1 MSAPDASWS
10 TAEVKR
16 RLEEA
21 ALTLARLPDPD
32 RRFRRRLTASWP
44 AAPQTTP
51 GEDFA
56 RGVERLKDT
65 MPDERPG
72 SRLVVTDPGAVERMH
87 DCIGWLAWIPDR
99 RRRFIVWGRAAGL
112 STYRIRRALG
122 FACHRSTIRRHA
134 NRGLKEIA
142 AALNGDRPPAPGADR
157 ADSRLAEEP
166 KP

>member
-1 MSAPDASWS
+1 PARPVEPVGWS

-32 RRFRRRLTASWP
+32 RRFRRRLTATWP
-44 AAPQTTP
+44 APPQTTP

-56 RGVERLKDT
+56 RSVERLRDA
-65 MPDERPG
+65 MHGDRP
-72 SRLVVTDPGAVERMH
+72 SPRFAVTDPGAVERMH

-99 RRRFIVWGRAAGL
+99 RRRFIVWAKAAGL

-122 FACHRSTIRRHA
+122 FACHRNTIRHHA

-142 AALNGDRPPAPGADR
+142 AGLNGERPPASQAR
-157 ADSRLAEEP
+157 
-166 KP
+166 

>member
-1 MSAPDASWS
+1 MRVPDASWS

-56 RGVERLKDT
+56 RGVERLRDA
-65 MPDERPG
+65 MPAERPSLASRRHRSRAPWSACTTASAGWPG
-72 SRLVVTDPGAVERMH
+72 SPTAGAASSS
-87 DCIGWLAWIPDR
+87 GAR
-99 RRRFIVWGRAAGL
+99 RPGL

-134 NRGLKEIA
+134 NRGLTEIA
-142 AALNGDRPPAPGADR
+142 AALNGERPPESR
-157 ADSRLAEEP
+157 AR
-166 KP
+166 